1 MIIMNNT
8 LKQTCMAF
16 MRYLL
21 AGGLGFVIDYGA
33 LTLCYEILGIHYL
46 ISAIAGFSLG
56 LVFVYIS
63 SNRWVFSKRRLSN
76 KAWLEFLLFAI
87 IGIIGLG
94 LTVLFMYFFVDICS
108 IHPLIAKLFTTF
120 LVLLWNFGSRKVI
133 LYS

>member
-94 LTVLFMYFFVDICS
+94 LTVLFMYFFVDICG